1 MFIKKKIS
9 PFFVMASRQ
18 AIVDRILQLARNVHT
33 VMGSHHPEAIYHA
46 CMKLALLKNTPYR
59 VESKF
64 CIPIHLPSSK
74 NQIGQMEADLVVGQ
88 DHDVVVELKASKQI
102 EGLSQLRKYM
112 RFYPFKEG
120 LVLNF
125 GRPTLAV
132 NQCAALP
139 AIAPLVAFTSQL
151 TNLEGDWFHA
161 ISKAAEQVYAELGND
176 HSVTVYQ
183 KAMVSLLQQVTS
195 IHVQPNFH
203 YGITYQGVQVGH
215 DTIDILINNTCA
227 VMIKNNKKFQKA
239 AKYDTPQKPF
249 ASNMLINFG
258 PEKMEW
264 CLDKW

>member
-1 MFIKKKIS
+1 
-9 PFFVMASRQ
+9 MASRQ

-33 VMGSHHPEAIYHA
+33 VMGPHHPEAIYHA

-64 CIPIHLPSSK
+64 GIPIHLPSSK
-74 NQIGQMEADLVVGQ
+74 NQVGQMEADLVVGQ

-125 GRPTLAV
+125 GRPDLAIY
-132 NQCAALP
+132 QCAALP
-139 AIAPLVAFTSQL
+139 AKTPFVAFPSQS

-161 ISKAAEQVYAELGND
+161 LNKTAEQVYAELGND

-227 VMIKNNKKFQKA
+227 VNIKNNKKFQKTVN
-239 AKYDTPQKPF
+239 YDTSQKLF
-249 ASNMLINFG
+249 TSSMLINFG

-264 CLDKW
+264 CFDKW

>member
-1 MFIKKKIS
+1 
-9 PFFVMASRQ
+9 MASRQ
-18 AIVDRILQLARNVHT
+18 VIVDRILQLARNVHT

-125 GRPTLAV
+125 GRSDLAIY
-132 NQCAALP
+132 QCAAAP
-139 AIAPLVAFTSQL
+139 AIPPLVAFTNQVTSLEEDWVYAL
-151 TNLEGDWFHA
+151 T
-161 ISKAAEQVYAELGND
+161 KAAEQVYLELGND

-183 KAMVSLLQQVTS
+183 NAMVSLLQQLTY

-215 DTIDILINNTCA
+215 DIIDLLINNTCA
-227 VMIKNNKKFQKA
+227 VMIKNNKKMQKSE
-239 AKYDTPQKPF
+239 KYITPQKPF